1 MNKQIDNRMSI
12 IKKAFSILLIL
23 DFIGLILSSI
33 ALLPTF
39 KELAKYGQ
47 PMIGVAIAIVSVFAA
62 ALLFELL
69 AKFFLIRS
77 TSPAFSWSTGYK
89 GCVVAARLLFL
100 FNLGAAI
107 IGVLSMGGEGA
118 TLINQGN
125 LCASVMS
132 SVVEMIVVL
141 FYLRMTKRLIMDA
154 KRG

>member
-1 MNKQIDNRMSI
+1 MNKQIDNRMSMMR
-12 IKKAFSILLIL
+12 KACSLLLIL
-23 DFIGLILSSI
+23 DFIGLILAGI
-33 ALLPTF
+33 ALFPTF

-47 PMIGVAIAIVSVFAA
+47 PMMGVAIVIATVFVAV
-62 ALLFELL
+62 LLLEIL
-69 AKFFLIRS
+69 AKICLIRS

-125 LCASVMS
+125 LCIRLLD

-141 FYLRMTKRLIMDA
+141 FYLHMTKRLIMDT